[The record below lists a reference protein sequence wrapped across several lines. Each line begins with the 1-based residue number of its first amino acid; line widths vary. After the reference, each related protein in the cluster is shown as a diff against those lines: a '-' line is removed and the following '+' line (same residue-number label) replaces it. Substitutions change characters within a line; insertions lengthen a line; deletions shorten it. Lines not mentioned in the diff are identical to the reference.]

1 MDASSF
7 KEKVVRIDPDDVGFD
22 RDWSLRNKFG
32 QVVAVDLD
40 RGTHCI
46 QVNMGANFRS
56 DLYERLKNGL
66 GWFMPSELE
75 IQPDGWTSLMRADF
89 IFALSVNAVF
99 PLDIPWSPANRCMHK
114 DHTDKNAPL
123 AVRRAQVNVWGSVQ
137 EIDVCEA
144 HLDQDGRCADDVPY
158 RKPAPQAGQPTLHPE
173 FLRLG

>member
-56 DLYERLKNGL
+56 DLY
-66 GWFMPSELE
+66 
-75 IQPDGWTSLMRADF
+75 
-89 IFALSVNAVF
+89 
-99 PLDIPWSPANRCMHK
+99 
-114 DHTDKNAPL
+114 
-123 AVRRAQVNVWGSVQ
+123 
-137 EIDVCEA
+137 
-144 HLDQDGRCADDVPY
+144 
-158 RKPAPQAGQPTLHPE
+158 
-173 FLRLG
+173 